1 MPAPFVGRS
10 KELAALLHSVEGVDD
25 GATAAVVIGEP
36 GSGKSRLLREVR
48 DRAEGTHVFGIVGY
62 EPEQSVPLS
71 GSAELLR
78 SLDDVGSLVFGA
90 SGPEPFSLEPMR
102 IFEATHRAL
111 RGFDRVL
118 LLVDDLQWLD
128 ELSLALCTY
137 LLRGAAATEQPLAMV
152 AAARPSPQVRAFA
165 GSSAQALPPE
175 RVTILELEPLAI
187 ADALALVHALG
198 PALEATVVRRIA
210 ENAAGSPFW
219 LEALVR
225 TGGAEADAGSLV
237 TARLRGVA
245 ADAAALLVLLAV
257 AGRPLPLVDLAA
269 LQGWSNERVGDAFGE
284 LTRRG
289 VAIDSI
295 GGARLAHDLIRA
307 AVEREIPTEARRD
320 VHRRLAEWLERFAR
334 TDVRTLREALHHRH
348 AGGLGALEL
357 ANRLARSAQRTLL
370 REEGLALL
378 TTIADEPDQ
387 TDPQVLDLNAAIAEL
402 ASELSMHDVA
412 RDRWLLVAEWSLDDQ
427 RRAAA
432 LVQASKSAY
441 ALADERGARAYLD
454 RARSF
459 AIEDEVIAL
468 DLDTQAAEIDL
479 WSPHKRAGR
488 ALAHGVAARAR
499 RLIGGPNGMAAATPA
514 ARRAYLEALRV
525 EYEAAFQE
533 DDVTALVALCD
544 ERAVAARGF
553 DDEAYLI
560 ASLAGARAARRAGS
574 LHEAEERARAVWLEA
589 RRRVLPRLML
599 DAGYWLGRFLLD
611 RGFVAE
617 AVEVAA
623 EARELEARVS
633 DEARGRHGL
642 FRLAYEVDFQSGD
655 WRSALD
661 AFVAEAAKE
670 SEHAQVE
677 LQQEAALW
685 LSRADRG
692 EHEQEV
698 IGRLELART
707 YADVVGCPRCSTEL
721 RLAEAEAL
729 ARVGK
734 HDAAARSLAEWR
746 EMQRA
751 PQPRDRYLERRVEAL
766 LRSATT
772 PEAALAALE
781 ASAREAEELGFAL
794 DALWTRVDLGEAV
807 AGADSEAAK
816 EVLAA
821 VADSAAAMGALT
833 AQQLTERKLRS
844 LGVRTWRRTPAA
856 GQLTEREREI
866 ARLVA
871 AGATNPEIAQ
881 KLFLSRKTIERHVS
895 NVLKKLGVRNRAE
908 LAAKV
913 TDLESE
919 GVPR

>member
-1 MPAPFVGRS
+1 MPALFVGRS
-10 KELAALLHSVEGVDD
+10 TELAALLHSVEGVDD

-152 AAARPSPQVRAFA
+152 GAARPSPQVSAFA

-219 LEALVR
+219 LEELVR

-237 TARLRGVA
+237 TARL
-245 ADAAALLVLLAV
+245 
-257 AGRPLPLVDLAA
+257 
-269 LQGWSNERVGDAFGE
+269 
-284 LTRRG
+284 RG

-402 ASELSMHDVA
+402 ASELSMHEVA

-441 ALADERGARAYLD
+441 
-454 RARSF
+454 
-459 AIEDEVIAL
+459 
-468 DLDTQAAEIDL
+468 
-479 WSPHKRAGR
+479 
-488 ALAHGVAARAR
+488 
-499 RLIGGPNGMAAATPA
+499 
-514 ARRAYLEALRV
+514 
-525 EYEAAFQE
+525 
-533 DDVTALVALCD
+533 
-544 ERAVAARGF
+544 
-553 DDEAYLI
+553 
-560 ASLAGARAARRAGS
+560 
-574 LHEAEERARAVWLEA
+574 
-589 RRRVLPRLML
+589 
-599 DAGYWLGRFLLD
+599 
-611 RGFVAE
+611 
-617 AVEVAA
+617 
-623 EARELEARVS
+623 
-633 DEARGRHGL
+633 
-642 FRLAYEVDFQSGD
+642 
-655 WRSALD
+655 
-661 AFVAEAAKE
+661 
-670 SEHAQVE
+670 
-677 LQQEAALW
+677 
-685 LSRADRG
+685 
-692 EHEQEV
+692 
-698 IGRLELART
+698 
-707 YADVVGCPRCSTEL
+707 
-721 RLAEAEAL
+721 
-729 ARVGK
+729 
-734 HDAAARSLAEWR
+734 
-746 EMQRA
+746 
-751 PQPRDRYLERRVEAL
+751 
-766 LRSATT
+766 
-772 PEAALAALE
+772 
-781 ASAREAEELGFAL
+781 
-794 DALWTRVDLGEAV
+794 
-807 AGADSEAAK
+807 
-816 EVLAA
+816 
-821 VADSAAAMGALT
+821 
-833 AQQLTERKLRS
+833 
-844 LGVRTWRRTPAA
+844 
-856 GQLTEREREI
+856 
-866 ARLVA
+866 
-871 AGATNPEIAQ
+871 
-881 KLFLSRKTIERHVS
+881 
-895 NVLKKLGVRNRAE
+895 
-908 LAAKV
+908 
-913 TDLESE
+913 
-919 GVPR
+919 